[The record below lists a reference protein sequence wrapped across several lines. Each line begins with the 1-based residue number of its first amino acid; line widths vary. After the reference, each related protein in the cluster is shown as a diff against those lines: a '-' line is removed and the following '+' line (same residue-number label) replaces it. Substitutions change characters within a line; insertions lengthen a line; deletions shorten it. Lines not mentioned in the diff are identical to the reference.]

1 MDQHSSPDCALN
13 EAPAPFL
20 AANERKTWIVV
31 IITAITMVAEIAGG
45 LMTGSMALLADGW
58 HMASH
63 AGALGMTGV
72 AYWVARRFA
81 QSKDFT
87 FGTGKVYAL
96 AGYTSALALGL
107 GALVMIAESVE
118 RLFVPTDIEYWQALP
133 VAVIGLVVNL
143 LCAKVLHESDGHGHG
158 HSHGHDHSHGHEHD
172 HHADQNLRAAYLHVL
187 ADALTSVCAIFAL
200 LFGAWFG
207 WAFLDPT
214 MGIVGGLII
223 FKWSIGLTISSSRE
237 LLDMAPDAHI
247 EAHIREAVE
256 AIDGASVADLHLW
269 KVGPAGLSCIVH
281 VQSDTDLPSTT
292 YREKIT
298 EAVDLAHL
306 TIEVHHLTLDQP
318 A

>member
-1 MDQHSSPDCALN
+1 M
-13 EAPAPFL
+13 
-20 AANERKTWIVV
+20 VV
-31 IITAITMVAEIAGG
+31 EIAAG

-63 AGALGMTGV
+63 AGALGMTGL
-72 AYWVARRFA
+72 AYWIARRYA
-81 QSKDFT
+81 TSKNFT

-96 AGYTSALALGL
+96 AGYSSALALGL
-107 GALVMIAESVE
+107 GALVMIAESIE
-118 RLFVPTDIEYWQALP
+118 RLVVPTTIEYWQALP

-158 HSHGHDHSHGHEHD
+158 HGHEHAQKHHHD
-172 HHADQNLRAAYLHVL
+172 HDADGHHHDHRADHNLQAAYLHVL
-187 ADALTSVCAIFAL
+187 ADALTSVCAIIAL

-223 FKWSIGLTISSSRE
+223 FKWSIALTKSSGRE

-256 AIDGASVADLHLW
+256 AVDGASVADLHLW

-281 VQSDTDLPSTT
+281 VQSDTDVPSRV

-298 EAVDLAHL
+298 DSVDLAHL
-306 TIEVHHLTLDQP
+306 TIEVHRPGLKQT